1 MLYLFLLFLVSLV
14 VFQGLSRTYN
24 ITRKYW
30 VSTDYVWVALA
41 IITLTAKGVELRKIK
56 YQADI
61 QMHAADLSNAY
72 MRALE
77 QTNFLENHLE
87 QRGSSAQVIQWFG
100 NYEATIAASHDEL
113 LRDFNP
119 KIWEKV
125 YDFNKTLPTS
135 DKKILDMKKPFDM
148 ELQIIDSKIAIISN
162 DKHLAT
168 ETYFE
173 KLLFSITPYL
183 FAIAIALRLTKVSY
197 DVRNATRND

>member
-1 MLYLFLLFLVSLV
+1 MLFLFVLFLASLTI
-14 VFQGLSRTYN
+14 FHGLLRTQN
-24 ITRKYW
+24 IPRKYW
-30 VSTDYVWVALA
+30 VSIDYVWVGLA
-41 IITLTAKGVELRKIK
+41 VITLTAKGVELRKSK
-56 YQADI
+56 YQAEI
-61 QMHAADLSNAY
+61 QMHAADLTNAY

-87 QRGSSAQVIQWFG
+87 QQGSSAQVIQWFG
-100 NYEATIAASHDEL
+100 NYEATITASHDDL

-119 KIWEKV
+119 KTWQKI
-125 YDFNKTLPTS
+125 YNFNKTLQTS
-135 DKKILDMKKPFDM
+135 DKKILDMKKPLDM
-148 ELQIIDSKIAIISN
+148 ELQIIDSKIAIISK